1 LKTSL
6 YVDLH
11 LPMDLKP
18 HEINKMICLTF
29 GKQMQPSKV

>member
-1 LKTSL
+1 
-6 YVDLH
+6 
-11 LPMDLKP
+11 MDLKP